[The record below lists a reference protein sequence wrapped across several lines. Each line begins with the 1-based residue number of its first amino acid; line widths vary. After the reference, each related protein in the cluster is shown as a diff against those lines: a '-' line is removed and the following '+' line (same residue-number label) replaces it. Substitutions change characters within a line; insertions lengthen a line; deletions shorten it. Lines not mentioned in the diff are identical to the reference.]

1 MRYSNGLVYLKLNI
15 LKENKMT
22 IKRLVIVAIF
32 ILFICTVLF
41 VKDRKKNNV
50 LFDSKGM
57 IERWNRVEGTITYS
71 KIDLDKYIATVL
83 EQKNVIT
90 ATVLEQKYVIDTADS
105 SFIFEGKKI
114 YLFEDKSKTA
124 KFSDL
129 AEYFDNHLPSINV
142 DIEITLW
149 ISAIIDENGKAEHV
163 GIVKNPDYYSY
174 ILPTIDVVTK
184 MPNWSPAHIGDEK
197 VASLVIFPVH
207 HKAK

>member
-22 IKRLVIVAIF
+22 IKRLVIFAIS
-32 ILFICTVLF
+32 ILFVCTVLY
-41 VKDRKKNNV
+41 VKNTKENKT
-50 LFDSKGM
+50 LLDSEGI
-57 IERWNRVEGTITYS
+57 IERWNRIGDTITYS
-71 KIDLDKYIATVL
+71 KIDFNKYIATVL
-83 EQKNVIT
+83 EQKHVT
-90 ATVLEQKYVIDTADS
+90 TTVLEQKHVIDAVDS
-105 SFIFEGKKI
+105 SFIFQGKKI

-174 ILPTIDVVTK
+174 ILPTIEVVKK

-197 VASLVIFPVH
+197 VASLIMFPVH
-207 HKAK
+207 HKVK